1 MQGDEFND
9 ANFAN
14 EVKRFNKFHMGRIY
28 HAQYTL
34 DGENVRLAARVER
47 YTFSDHAPLAGEPAA
62 AVAVRLLKNII
73 RDNHNRLFPH
83 DEDDLRELEAT
94 LAELDRV

>member
-1 MQGDEFND
+1 MQSDKFNGSD
-9 ANFAN
+9 FTN
-14 EVKRFNKFHMGRIY
+14 EAKRFNIFHMGRTY
-28 HAQYTL
+28 HAKYIV
-34 DGENVRLAARVER
+34 DRENVRLAARVEC
-47 YTFSDHAPLAGEPAA
+47 YTLSDHAPLAGEPAA
-62 AVAVRLLKNII
+62 DVAVRLLKNII